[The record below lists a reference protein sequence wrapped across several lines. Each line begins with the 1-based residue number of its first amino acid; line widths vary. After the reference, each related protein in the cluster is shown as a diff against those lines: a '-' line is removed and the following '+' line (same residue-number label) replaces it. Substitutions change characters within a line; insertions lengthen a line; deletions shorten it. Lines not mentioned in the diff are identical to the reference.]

1 MERLWI
7 SRHETKRKD
16 AAETLRALSA
26 LKETYV
32 KLEGN
37 ADRLYESLIEGEI
50 TKAEY
55 AAAKAAAAKEMERVS
70 SEIAALQAELDNAG
84 QDGALRNRFVDSF
97 KKYADIEEITREVMT
112 ELLDRIK
119 IYPDKRVEIVWKF
132 ADDYERLA
140 LSLTGG

>member
-1 MERLWI
+1 M
-7 SRHETKRKD
+7 
-16 AAETLRALSA
+16 SA
-26 LKETYV
+26 PST
-32 KLEGN
+32 N
-37 ADRLYESLIEGEI
+37 PSSPPN
-50 TKAEY
+50 
-55 AAAKAAAAKEMERVS
+55 AAAAKEMERVS

-84 QDGALRNRFVDSF
+84 QDGALRNRFVDGF
-97 KKYADIEEITREVMT
+97 KKYADIEEITREAMT